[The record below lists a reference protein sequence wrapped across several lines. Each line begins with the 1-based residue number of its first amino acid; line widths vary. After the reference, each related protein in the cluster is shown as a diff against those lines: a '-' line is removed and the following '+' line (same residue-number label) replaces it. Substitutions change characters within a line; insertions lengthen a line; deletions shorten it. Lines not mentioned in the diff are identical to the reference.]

1 MATTMRDIMSPAP
14 ACLTAADSV
23 YAAAQA
29 MTEHGTGTVL
39 VLTEGKLSGIL
50 TDHDIAARVLAENRD
65 ARTVRIGDIC
75 SPVVAVLS
83 PGDYVQAAAR
93 LVRER
98 GVRRIPILHE
108 GTIVGVVCAADL
120 AVTPEETSMLSA
132 VAAAPPG
139 L

>member
-1 MATTMRDIMSPAP
+1 VATTMRDIMSPAP

-23 YAAAQA
+23 DAAARA

-39 VLTEGKLSGIL
+39 VLTGGKLSGIV
-50 TDHDIAARVLAENRD
+50 TDHDIATRVLAENRD
-65 ARTVRIGDIC
+65 ARTVRLGDIC
-75 SPVVAVLS
+75 SRDVAVLA
-83 PGDYVQAAAR
+83 PGDHVQAAAR

-108 GTIVGVVCAADL
+108 GTIVGLVCAADL
-120 AVTPEETSMLSA
+120 AVEPEETSLLSA
-132 VAAAPPG
+132 VATAPPG